1 MDTGSLRK
9 MSKKILWCGN
19 SYYGSPFKVGC
30 NYYSELLAREGNKVL
45 FIAPPVSLFHDKN
58 NEAIRLAQSKK
69 GVHKIF
75 ENYFIYTPFALIPPF
90 KKLPSVFYQVIKTW
104 HIFTIPNFKKTLKN
118 FNFLNVDILVIDNF
132 AFLPIT
138 DIVKYNKLIVRVT
151 DRLNGFDV
159 GTAAIKAEEHLI
171 KKADKTIY
179 TSSSLKSYIE
189 KFNKNCFYV
198 PNGVDFNKFQKKYD
212 KPEFFYEIKSPVAV
226 YVGAIE
232 NWFDFD
238 LLDYVASELTDVYFL
253 IIGTVKFKPKNF
265 EQIKSRKNITFYGKV
280 DNDAVAP
287 FLKFADVGIIPFRL
301 DMDLVHSISPLKLY
315 EYSAAGLYTVATK
328 WRELEQLNSPALLAD
343 SKEDFATC
351 VKKAVALK
359 QIGGSEIVKFAKDN
373 DWEEKIRLII

>member
-1 MDTGSLRK
+1 MGMGSLRK

-30 NYYSELLAREGNKVL
+30 NYYSELLAKEGNKVL
-45 FIAPPVSLFHDKN
+45 FIAPPVSPFHDKN
-58 NEAIRLAQSKK
+58 NEALRLAQSKK

-104 HIFTIPNFKKTLKN
+104 HIFTLPNFKKT
-118 FNFLNVDILVIDNF
+118 
-132 AFLPIT
+132 
-138 DIVKYNKLIVRVT
+138 LIVRVT
-151 DRLNGFDV
+151 DRLDGFDV
-159 GTAAIKAEEHLI
+159 GAAAIKAEEYLI

-238 LLDYVASELTDVYFL
+238 LLDYVASELTDVHFL

-328 WRELEQLNSPALLAD
+328 WQELEQLNSPALLAD
-343 SKEDFATC
+343 SKEDFAAC
-351 VKKAVALK
+351 IKKAAALK

>member
-1 MDTGSLRK
+1 

-30 NYYSELLAREGNKVL
+30 NYYSELLAKEGNKVL
-45 FIAPPVSLFHDKN
+45 FIAPPVSPFHDKN

-104 HIFTIPNFKKTLKN
+104 HIFTLPNFKKTLKN

-159 GTAAIKAEEHLI
+159 GAAAIKAEEYLI

-179 TSSSLKSYIE
+179 TSSGLKSYIE

-198 PNGVDFNKFQKKYD
+198 PNGVDFNKFQGNFTR
-212 KPEFFYEIKSPVAV
+212 PSAFNGINLPIAV

-232 NWFDFD
+232 KWFDYE
-238 LLDYVASELTDVYFL
+238 LLDFLSRELTEIHFF
-253 IIGTVKFKPKNF
+253 IIGSVKFKPQNF
-265 EQIKSRKNITFYGKV
+265 DNIKQRKNITFFGKV
-280 DNDAVAP
+280 ENSILP
-287 FLKFADVGIIPFRL
+287 SYLKYSNIGIIPFRL

-315 EYSAAGLYTVATK
+315 EYMACGLPVVSTK
-328 WRELEQLNSPALLAD
+328 WKELEFVNSPAFLASNYLEFKNNILRALEKHD
-343 SKEDFATC
+343 NFSRFIDFA
-351 VKKAVALK
+351 KA
-359 QIGGSEIVKFAKDN
+359 N
-373 DWEEKIRLII
+373 DWNDRLRDIL

>member
-1 MDTGSLRK
+1 

-30 NYYSELLAREGNKVL
+30 NYYSELLAKEGNKVL
-45 FIAPPVSLFHDKN
+45 FIAPPVSPFHDKN

-75 ENYFIYTPFALIPPF
+75 ENYFIYTPFALIPPC

-104 HIFTIPNFKKTLKN
+104 HIFTLPNFKKTLKN
-118 FNFLNVDILVIDNF
+118 FDFLNVDILVIDNF

-151 DRLNGFDV
+151 DKLNGFDV
-159 GTAAIKAEEHLI
+159 GAAAIKAEEYLI
-171 KKADKTIY
+171 KKADKVIY
-179 TSSSLKSYIE
+179 TSSNLKNYIE
-189 KFNKNCFYV
+189 KFNKSCFYV

-212 KPEFFYEIKSPVAV
+212 KPDFFCTISKPVAV

-232 NWFDFD
+232 SWFDFD
-238 LLDYVASELTDVYFL
+238 LLDYVADELKDVHFL
-253 IIGTVKFKPKNF
+253 IIGAVKFKPDNF
-265 EQIKSRKNITFYGKV
+265 DQIQSRENITFYGKV
-280 DNDAVAP
+280 DNSLVAS
-287 FLKFADVGIIPFRL
+287 FLKFSDVGIIPFRL

-328 WRELEQLNSPALLAD
+328 WRELEQFDNPALLA
-343 SKEDFATC
+343 SNHIEFKNKILYALEKRNDFNE
-351 VKKAVALK
+351 V
-359 QIGGSEIVKFAKDN
+359 IEFAKRN
-373 DWEEKIRLII
+373 DWNDKLGGIL